1 MQKCGRNILGR
12 EDGQCEGPEA
22 GTCLAEKSKHYPAAG
37 ADRSLGRAAEDEMS
51 EAMETALAGHSQ
63 S

>member
-1 MQKCGRNILGR
+1 MQKCGRNSLGR

-22 GTCLAEKSKHYPAAG
+22 GTYLAENSKHSPAAG

-51 EAMETALAGHSQ
+51 EATETALAGHSEP
-63 S
+63 

>member
-22 GTCLAEKSKHYPAAG
+22 GTCLAEKSKHSPAAG

-51 EAMETALAGHSQ
+51 EAMETALAGHSEP
-63 S
+63 